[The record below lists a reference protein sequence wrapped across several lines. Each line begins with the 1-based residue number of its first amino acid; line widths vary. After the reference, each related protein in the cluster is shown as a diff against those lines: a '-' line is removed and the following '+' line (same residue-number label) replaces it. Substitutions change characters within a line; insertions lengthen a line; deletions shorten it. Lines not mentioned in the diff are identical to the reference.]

1 MTASRRLLP
10 PPHRLKAPDFSLA
23 IVSVVL
29 LLILFFLAS
38 GAMVN
43 PPDQGIDLAQ
53 TRDLPIDQLPRPLLV
68 VDPDGGLAL
77 DGAALPPEALAQA
90 LAGAPVVHVL
100 IDRNAPARELIA
112 MLARAHLDGITVE
125 LVTVHRQE
133 AE

>member
-1 MTASRRLLP
+1 MVIRRIGVLSAAKIGGILGVAIGLL
-10 PPHRLKAPDFSLA
+10 
-23 IVSVVL
+23 VG
-29 LLILFFLAS
+29 ILFFLAS

-90 LAGAPVVHVL
+90 LAGAPAVHVL

-112 MLARAHLDGITVE
+112 MLARAHLDGVTVE
-125 LVTVHRQE
+125 LVTVQ
-133 AE
+133 A